1 MQLRRSSFVLV
12 VVMAAILGA
21 LTAPPSVL
29 GQPRP
34 GVGYDPQAR
43 GLMTSRY
50 QLDTLTSPFISYQAD
65 FAARPDLAGAHPNPY
80 DLNFGDAAVRAAIER
95 RWGPGTATDRFKRW
109 AGPNNE
115 VRFLVRE
122 ALAWAGAKRPDLL
135 GGDTA
140 NRNGEPT
147 EVEITDVQ
155 AFNDSEIW
163 VSYFQAELP
172 GFSPERRVT
181 ICDPAKPSGD
191 GEEIQSFWGI
201 PYYFHNTYVPLAVS
215 PQRPASLACKKGQP

>member
-1 MQLRRSSFVLV
+1 MPLRRTSFVLV
-12 VVMAAILGA
+12 SGVAAILA
-21 LTAPPSVL
+21 VLPPPTL
-29 GQPRP
+29 LAQPRA

-43 GLMTSRY
+43 GLTLSRY
-50 QLDTLTSPFISYQAD
+50 QLDTLTSPFLSHPAD
-65 FAARPDLAGAHPNPY
+65 FSARPDLAGAHPDPY
-80 DLNFGDAAVRAAIER
+80 GMDFSDPAVRAAIER

-109 AGPNNE
+109 AGPGNE
-115 VRFLVRE
+115 VRFVVHD
-122 ALAWAGAKRPDLL
+122 ALIWALAKRPELL

-140 NRNGEPT
+140 NRNGQPT

-155 AFNDSEIW
+155 AFNDGEIW

-191 GEEIQSFWGI
+191 GDEIQSFWGL
-201 PYYFHNTYVPLAVS
+201 PYYFHNTFIPLAVS
-215 PQRPASLACKKGQP
+215 PQRPASVACAKGQP